1 VADNETPMPSDRRV
15 YARHPVEIPIV
26 VIAPWLGQT
35 RITHGNTANL
45 SESGM
50 GARVPTDLR
59 LGQDVS
65 VEFEAP
71 LTRQMLKLWAV
82 VRFQQDHDYGFEFR
96 TPSEEQRHHLRQI
109 PQH

>member
-1 VADNETPMPSDRRV
+1 VADNETPMPSDRR
-15 YARHPVEIPIV
+15 AHPRRPVEIPIV
-26 VIAPWLGQT
+26 VISPWMGQT
-35 RITHGNTANL
+35 RIVHGNTANL

-50 GARVPTDLR
+50 GARVPTELR

-82 VRFQQDHDYGFEFR
+82 VRFQQNHDYGFEFR